1 MMARMW
7 STKRSGRFIDLD
19 KMKGEGDEAPAFE
32 QGLTGDKLGA
42 GDLVIIPNQFVDE
55 LVMEAQWILLSFMI
69 FS

>member
-1 MMARMW
+1 
-7 STKRSGRFIDLD
+7 
-19 KMKGEGDEAPAFE
+19 MKGEGDEAPAFE